1 MIVKSLSLPGWNPN
15 VLPVRANQMG
25 MNTTQRLP
33 INRAPTFPE
42 FEIRP
47 MPVATDLR
55 AAKAET
61 IAMPFVLADE
71 LAKWG
76 K

>member
-1 MIVKSLSLPGWNPN
+1 
-15 VLPVRANQMG
+15 MG

-33 INRAPTFPE
+33 INWAPTFPE